1 MNTAAIKF
9 DAFENLKN
17 QDCQQRI
24 LKARKVLGDK
34 IVGVS
39 VYESNFISFNT
50 KSAAVLDA

>member
-24 LKARKVLGDK
+24 LKARKVLGDE
-34 IVGVS
+34 IVILRIT
-39 VYESNFISFNT
+39 ISSPSIFL
-50 KSAAVLDA
+50 ALRILC